1 MGVSFWGQ
9 GDDGGKDMRMTRL
22 SFVVMLALLAG
33 LVGGALLSQT
43 QMVKNVLAQESFR
56 PEEFVSAQEFRL
68 VDANGKSLAVLG
80 GHPGKEPFLP
90 IEPALRFYENKGELL
105 LLLGLVPGNKPK
117 LALFDGHGKT
127 IWETP

>member
-1 MGVSFWGQ
+1 MGVSFWSQ

-22 SFVVMLALLAG
+22 SFVVILSLLAG
-33 LVGGALLSQT
+33 LVGGVLLSQT
-43 QMVKNVLAQESFR
+43 QMVKTVLAQESFR
-56 PEEFVSAQEFRL
+56 PVEFVSAKEFRL
-68 VDANGKSLAVLG
+68 VDANGKTLAVLG

-90 IEPALRFYENKGELL
+90 IEPALRFYDNNGELVV
-105 LLLGLVPGNKPK
+105 LLGLVPSNKPK

>member
-1 MGVSFWGQ
+1 
-9 GDDGGKDMRMTRL
+9 MRMTRL

-43 QMVKNVLAQESFR
+43 QMVKTVLAQESFR
-56 PEEFVSAQEFRL
+56 PEEFVSAKEFRL
-68 VDANGKSLAVLG
+68 VDANGKTLAVLG

-90 IEPALRFYENKGELL
+90 IEPALRFYDNDRELVV
-105 LLLGLVPGNKPK
+105 LLGLVPGNKPK

>member
-1 MGVSFWGQ
+1 
-9 GDDGGKDMRMTRL
+9 MRMTRL

-43 QMVKNVLAQESFR
+43 KMVKTVLARESFQ
-56 PEEFVSAQEFRL
+56 PNEFVSAKEFRL
-68 VDANGKSLAVLG
+68 VDANGKTLAVLG

-90 IEPALRFYENKGELL
+90 IEPALRFYDNNDELVI
-105 LLLGLVPGNKPK
+105 LLGIVPGNKPK

>member
-1 MGVSFWGQ
+1 MGVSFWGEK
-9 GDDGGKDMRMTRL
+9 DDGGKDMRRTRL
-22 SFVVMLALLAG
+22 SFVVMLSLLAG

-56 PEEFVSAQEFRL
+56 PEEFVSAKEFRL
-68 VDANGKSLAVLG
+68 VDANGKTLAVLG

-90 IEPALRFYENKGELL
+90 IEPALRFYDNNGELVV
-105 LLLGLVPGNKPK
+105 LLGLVPTNKPK

>member
-1 MGVSFWGQ
+1 
-9 GDDGGKDMRMTRL
+9 MRMTRL
-22 SFVVMLALLAG
+22 SFVVTLALLAG

-56 PEEFVSAQEFRL
+56 PDEFVSAKEFRL
-68 VDANGKSLAVLG
+68 VDANGKTLAVLG

-90 IEPALRFYENKGELL
+90 IEPALRFFDNNGELVV
-105 LLLGLVPGNKPK
+105 LLGLVPSNKPK

>member
-1 MGVSFWGQ
+1 MGVSFWSQ

-22 SFVVMLALLAG
+22 SFVVILSLLAG

-43 QMVKNVLAQESFR
+43 QMVKTVLAQESFR
-56 PEEFVSAQEFRL
+56 PVEFVSAKEFRL
-68 VDANGKSLAVLG
+68 VDANGKTLAVLG

-90 IEPALRFYENKGELL
+90 IEPALRFYDNNGELVV
-105 LLLGLVPGNKPK
+105 LLGLVPSNKPK

>member
-1 MGVSFWGQ
+1 
-9 GDDGGKDMRMTRL
+9 MTRL
-22 SFVVMLALLAG
+22 SFAVMLALLAG

-68 VDANGKSLAVLG
+68 VDANGKTLAVLG
-80 GHPGKEPFLP
+80 GHSGKEPFLP
-90 IEPALRFYENKGELL
+90 IEPALRFYDKNGELL
-105 LLLGLVPGNKPK
+105 VLLGLLPSNKPK